1 MDGPR
6 VDRTHGEM
14 MTDGS
19 LEWWLTLGGALLAIG
34 LFLFARWKGEQPAQ
48 PLKVRVFNYAII
60 QFAALIA
67 LLVMVV
73 HLLTLGS
80 GKRFG
85 GRFSDIPVQ
94 SLEEDTHT

>member
-6 VDRTHGEM
+6 VDRIHPEM
-14 MTDGS
+14 QPDGS
-19 LEWWLTLGGALLAIG
+19 LEWWLTMAGAIIALGIF
-34 LFLFARWKGEQPAQ
+34 FLARWQGEKPSE
-48 PLKVRVFNYAII
+48 PLKARVLNYTII
-60 QFAALIA
+60 QFAALVA

-85 GRFSDIPVQ
+85 GRFGEAPTVK
-94 SLEEDTHT
+94 EETLT